1 MSLPRPFLLV
11 LPSATVCVCVWSSW
25 RRGRGPPS
33 GSPPPVA
40 RGSERAARGEKNQ
53 RGAAFGGVC
62 VVLPRLHTAASGPP
76 PPPPAVFLLAPSPPP
91 GPARGLKKKGG
102 GLAFGRFPSPARLG
116 KKGARGGPPASRR
129 PPWAARARARG
140 GSFASFPA
148 PGPPR
153 LFPPVPPLA
162 SFPHG
167 ASLSLARV
175 PVALRCL
182 RRARGGGAPRPRAR
196 GSAFLGVL
204 PLPSS
209 SPTLLGRCDGIR
221 GGLGLPGGAC
231 VVVSRGPGFFL
242 FPPAPV
248 LAAPVSSERAAVVC
262 GRRGRMVKGRAAR
275 GFAGSPP
282 GRRVGGDVPS
292 PAAVRHGQAAPWA

>member
-1 MSLPRPFLLV
+1 MCCLACTPPLPGRPPPHPRFF
-11 LPSATVCVCVWSSW
+11 SW
-25 RRGRGPPS
+25 RP
-33 GSPPPVA
+33 
-40 RGSERAARGEKNQ
+40 
-53 RGAAFGGVC
+53 
-62 VVLPRLHTAASGPP
+62 H
-76 PPPPAVFLLAPSPPP
+76 PPP

-102 GLAFGRFPSPARLG
+102 GSPSGVSPPRRVSG
-116 KKGARGGPPASRR
+116 KKGPAVGPPLPAAR
-129 PPWAARARARG
+129 PGPRARARVG
-140 GSFASFPA
+140 GRSRRSRLRVPRASFPPSPPSPRSRTA
-148 PGPPR
+148 P
-153 LFPPVPPLA
+153 L
-162 SFPHG
+162 
-167 ASLSLARV
+167 SLSPAFPWLCDAFGGQ
-175 PVALRCL
+175 
-182 RRARGGGAPRPRAR
+182 GGGGPRPRPRAR